1 MCAATRMAEWR
12 CGHLPVT
19 TCEPPLRLRC
29 PVLLSIALSVAP
41 AHAAPAGAAW
51 VPRGDLAR
59 VLVVNDCTETA
70 GDAMVSRL
78 DPPTIYVCPAVVKL
92 ARRQQ
97 PGVEPF
103 FLAHEY
109 GHVAL
114 QTADEA
120 AADCWA
126 AQELARTAGGR
137 RAVEAAREFFGRR
150 GRQDDSERYGSGAAR
165 AERIRACAEQPA
177 G

>member
-1 MCAATRMAEWR
+1 MRAVLAWQSASRAIAR
-12 CGHLPVT
+12 CQGTIVRRH
-19 TCEPPLRLRC
+19 C
-29 PVLLSIALSVAP
+29 LLVVACLI
-41 AHAAPAGAAW
+41 AAPVVAAPEAPW
-51 VPRGDLAR
+51 LPRGDLAK
-59 VLVVNDCTETA
+59 VLVVRDCSETA
-70 GDAMVSRL
+70 GDAMATRL
-78 DPPTIYVCPAVVKL
+78 EPPTIYLCPAVMKL

-97 PGVEPF
+97 PGIEPF

-126 AQELARTAGGR
+126 AHELARTGGGR
-137 RAVEAAREFFGRR
+137 RAIAAAVALFGRR
-150 GRQDDSERYGSGAAR
+150 GDQDDSARYGSGIAR
-165 AERIRACAEQPA
+165 ADRIAACAEQSA

>member
-1 MCAATRMAEWR
+1 MAE
-12 CGHLPVT
+12 CVAGHCPLPGTVVRRH
-19 TCEPPLRLRC
+19 CLLVVAC
-29 PVLLSIALSVAP
+29 FIAVPVL
-41 AHAAPAGAAW
+41 AAPEAPW
-51 VPRGDLAR
+51 LPRGDLAK
-59 VLVVNDCTETA
+59 VLVVRDCNETA
-70 GDAMVSRL
+70 GDAMATRL
-78 DPPTIYVCPAVVKL
+78 EPPTIYLCPAVMKL

-97 PGVEPF
+97 PGIEPF

-126 AQELARTAGGR
+126 AHELARTGGGR
-137 RAVEAAREFFGRR
+137 RAIAAAVALFGRR
-150 GRQDDSERYGSGAAR
+150 SEKDDNARYGSGAAR
-165 AERIRACAEQPA
+165 ADRIAACAEQPA